1 MLNLVIFGPPGSG
14 KGTQAAYLATKYNLV
29 HLSTGEIL
37 RQEIIS
43 GSALGAKVK
52 DFMSRGELV
61 PDQLMSQVV
70 AEGAAENLSLGGG
83 LIFDGYPRNDEQAIV
98 LDKIMSDLQTKID
111 LAINLTAS
119 DEELVKRV
127 LLRAATS
134 KRVDDTE
141 DVIRHRL
148 EVYQEHAENLISF
161 YRQQDKLV
169 EVPGEGEPLEVL
181 QRIVSA
187 IDNYKKDAS

>member
-29 HLSTGEIL
+29 HLSTGAIL

-43 GSALGAKVK
+43 GSKLGNEVK
-52 DFMSRGELV
+52 SFMSQGELV
-61 PDQLMSQVV
+61 PDELMSQVV
-70 AEGAAENLSLGGG
+70 AEAAAENLSLGGG
-83 LIFDGYPRNDEQAIV
+83 LIFDGYPRNGEQALV
-98 LDKIMSDLQTKID
+98 LDGIVDQLKTKID
-111 LAINLTAS
+111 LALNLTAS

-141 DVIRHRL
+141 EIIRHRL
-148 EVYQEHAENLISF
+148 KVYQEHAENLISF
-161 YRQQDKLV
+161 YREQNKLI
-169 EVPGEGEPLEVL
+169 EIAGEGQPLEVL
-181 QRIVSA
+181 QRIVEA
-187 IDNYKKDAS
+187 IDNYKKTAS